1 MANAFPAAG
10 LVWVAVD
17 PMGDTQHALALVDRG
32 VAGVVIEP
40 STEAGDTDPQ
50 HLAAFIA
57 SLKQRAEHPL
67 IVAVAQEG
75 GRQSPLGPPFAQ
87 LPPMGRVGLAGDL
100 NLAATLGELLGK
112 ELRSVGIDVNL
123 APVLD
128 VDTREDNPLV
138 GDRSFGISP
147 PMCSAFGCGL
157 IEAMQAQGV
166 AALAKHFPGL
176 GDLADDPRGTTCR
189 IAHGWDR
196 LDAVELPPFFNA
208 IQRGV
213 AGLLVGH
220 ARFDAIDPDRPA
232 SRSTTLVE
240 ASLRNRLEFEGLV
253 LSEDVTQPAAG
264 DDASRAAAEAVF
276 AGCDALRLGTN
287 ATDHGEP
294 LDAILIALDEAI
306 ASGRI
311 LPARL
316 QNARRRHD
324 TLVSAYVQG
333 PEPDPDLSCIGSD
346 EHRAA
351 VTRIQ
356 QAVGDH

>member
-17 PMGDTQHALALVDRG
+17 PMDDTQRALALVDRG

-40 STEAGDTDPQ
+40 STEAGDIDPQ

-87 LPPMGRVGLAGDL
+87 LPAMGRVGLAGDL
-100 NLAATLGELLGK
+100 ALAGTLGELMGK
-112 ELRSVGIDVNL
+112 ELRAVGIDVNL

-138 GDRSFGISP
+138 RDRSFGISP
-147 PMCSAFGCGL
+147 PICSAFGCGL
-157 IEAMQAQGV
+157 IEAMQNRGV
-166 AALAKHFPGL
+166 AAIAKHFPGL
-176 GDLADDPRGTTCR
+176 GDLADDPRETACR
-189 IAHGWDR
+189 IEHGWDR

-232 SRSTTLVE
+232 SQSTTLVE

-253 LSEDVTQPAAG
+253 LSEDVAQPAAG

-276 AGCDALRLGTN
+276 AGCDAVLLRGK
-287 ATDHGEP
+287 AADRVQM
-294 LDAILIALDEAI
+294 LDAVLAALQEAI
-306 ASGRI
+306 ASSHL

-324 TLVSAYVQG
+324 TLVAAYVQG
-333 PEPDPDLSCIGSD
+333 PDPDPDLSCIGSD

-356 QAVGDH
+356 QAAGDH